1 MPLKPADVRG
11 ESFFD
16 DPALDTNLPA
26 VNEAF
31 WAALIGIIDS
41 DAHSAARAI
50 LDVGCHSGGLLDALT
65 RRFAPARIFGIEPL
79 ATARIAASRRLANV
93 SAAVTLLD
101 VSQWDQVP
109 TRAIDLVT
117 SHEVLYL
124 EPDVPG
130 FMRKVHRVLALD
142 GHAYVVLGCH
152 AENPLWHAWRSRL
165 TAAGRTVYDHVPL
178 DIMEAASAAGL
189 SASVQPLRRVG
200 WITYDPRRAEFPYPD
215 VRTMFDHHYRHKLV
229 FRLRVA
235 DSHAATT

>member
-1 MPLKPADVRG
+1 MPLKLGDVRG
-11 ESFFD
+11 GSFFG
-16 DPALDTNLPA
+16 DPALDITLPA
-26 VNEAF
+26 ANEAF
-31 WAALIGIIDS
+31 WTSLIEIIDG
-41 DAHSAARAI
+41 DAIRGPRAI

-79 ATARIAASRRLANV
+79 GWARAAASRRLANIA
-93 SAAVTLLD
+93 AAVTLLD

-109 TRAIDLVT
+109 TGAIDLLT

-130 FMRKVHRVLALD
+130 FMREVRRVLAVD
-142 GHAYVVLGCH
+142 GHAYVVIGCH
-152 AENPLWHAWRSRL
+152 AENPLWHMWKSRL
-165 TAAGRTVYDHVPL
+165 TAAGRPVYDHVPL
-178 DIMEAASAAGL
+178 DIMGAASAAGL

-215 VRTMFDHHYRHKLV
+215 VKTMFDHHYRHKLV

-235 DSHAATT
+235 DSHVATT

>member
-1 MPLKPADVRG
+1 MPLKLADVRG
-11 ESFFD
+11 ESFFG

-26 VNEAF
+26 ANEAF
-31 WAALIGIIDS
+31 WAALIGIIEG
-41 DAHSAARAI
+41 DAPSAPRTI

-79 ATARIAASRRLANV
+79 AWARVAASRRLANAA
-93 SAAVTLLD
+93 AAVTLLD
-101 VSQWDQVP
+101 VSQWGQVP
-109 TRAIDLVT
+109 TGAIDLVT

-130 FMRKVHRVLALD
+130 FMQEVHRVLSLD

-152 AENPLWHAWRSRL
+152 AENPLWHAWKSRL
-165 TAAGRTVYDHVPL
+165 TAAGRTVYNHIPL

-189 SASVQPLRRVG
+189 SASVQPLRRAG
-200 WITYDPRRAEFPYPD
+200 WVTYDPRRAEFSYPD
-215 VRTMFDHHYRHKLV
+215 VRTMLDHHYRHKLV

>member
-1 MPLKPADVRG
+1 MSLKVADEEG
-11 ESFFD
+11 ESFFG
-16 DPALDTNLPA
+16 DPILDTNLPA
-26 VNEAF
+26 ANEAF
-31 WAALIGIIDS
+31 WTSLIEIIEN
-41 DAHSAARAI
+41 DAPSAPRAI
-50 LDVGCHSGGLLDALT
+50 LDVGCHSGGLLAALT

-79 ATARIAASRRLANV
+79 AKVRTAASRRLENV
-93 SAAVTLLD
+93 VAAVTLLD
-101 VSQWDQVP
+101 VSQWDQVS
-109 TRAIDLVT
+109 TGAIDLVT

-124 EPDVPG
+124 EPDVLG
-130 FMRKVHRVLALD
+130 FMRQVHRVLALD
-142 GHAYVVLGCH
+142 GRAYVVLGCH
-152 AENPLWHAWRSRL
+152 AENPLWHAWKSRL
-165 TAAGRTVYDHVPL
+165 TTVGRTVYDHAPL

>member
-1 MPLKPADVRG
+1 MPLRLADARG
-11 ESFFD
+11 ESFFGD
-16 DPALDTNLPA
+16 LALDANLPA
-26 VNEAF
+26 ANEAF
-31 WAALIGIIDS
+31 WASLIGIIEG
-41 DAHSAARAI
+41 DATSSPRAI

-65 RRFAPARIFGIEPL
+65 RRFVPAQVFGIEPL
-79 ATARIAASRRLANV
+79 AWARGAASRRLANV
-93 SAAVTLLD
+93 VAAVTLLD
-101 VSQWDQVP
+101 VSQWDRVP
-109 TRAIDLVT
+109 TGAIDLVT

-130 FMRKVHRVLALD
+130 FMREVRRVLAVD
-142 GHAYVVLGCH
+142 GRAYVVLGCH
-152 AENPLWHAWRSRL
+152 AENPLWHAWKFRL

-178 DIMEAASAAGL
+178 DIMGAASAAGL

-215 VRTMFDHHYRHKLV
+215 VGTMFDHHYRHKLV